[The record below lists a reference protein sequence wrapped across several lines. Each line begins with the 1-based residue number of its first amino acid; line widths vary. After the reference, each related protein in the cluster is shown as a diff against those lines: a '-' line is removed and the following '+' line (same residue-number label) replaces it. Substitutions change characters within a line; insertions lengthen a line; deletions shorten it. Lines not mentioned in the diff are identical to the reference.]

1 MFEVVAGRYVL
12 IDSIG
17 SGGSGEVWRAFDR
30 KRGEYCAAK
39 LIRRPEAATLVR
51 AVFEQGVRLE
61 HPHVVT
67 PYAWAADDEQVL
79 LAMPLVRGGS
89 LAVLLR
95 DLGVLPARYGA
106 EVLRQLLVALEH
118 VHAEGIVH
126 RDVKPANVLLEPTGT
141 GAPQARLADFGLV
154 LTPDRPRITGMF
166 MVVGTRD
173 YLAPE
178 SLENGDQGVAQDLY
192 AAGLV
197 GVEMVGAKPADS
209 RAQALAELL
218 AALSDPEPARRPESA
233 TAALDRLAEVL
244 DGWPLLTPVP
254 MPESD
259 EPVEVFEQIGPLPA
273 GWGPHGPVA
282 EADTVGLEW
291 LWSPDP
297 VEDTPPATA
306 EPREKPTG
314 SGSVESMHA
323 RTWVLGST
331 PGADRRAIPAG
342 GAAGGAAGDVV
353 GGVVGGAVGGA
364 PGGVVGGAPG
374 SAVGGAVSGAPGS
387 AAGGPLGGALGGAA
401 GGAPGGSGGG
411 VVGGAVGGAPGGAV
425 GGAFGNAPGNAV
437 GGAVSGA
444 IGVGKTEGPPSG
456 EAPGGWQGR
465 TVPLGGGPGGAVGDG
480 RAQGSP
486 SGAAPADWQ
495 MQTVQLGGG
504 SGGSGGSGAVDSGR
518 QSQGP
523 PSGEGPGDWQGR
535 TVPLAGGSGGAA
547 GNWHNR
553 TVQLDGGSG
562 GAVVGRQAAGPPS
575 GGVPGEWHNRTVP
588 LAGGSRGHQAWNRAP
603 AEPDIDRVRLIPV
616 PLTNPGAAPPT
627 PSAARWHWVGIV
639 AAVVVLASVVG
650 VVVMA
655 LL

>member
-1 MFEVVAGRYVL
+1 MPGGEGDQVFEVVAGRYVL

-95 DLGVLPARYGA
+95 DLGLLPARYGA

-197 GVEMVGAKPADS
+197 GVEMVGPKPADA
-209 RAQALAELL
+209 RAQALAALL
-218 AALSDPEPARRPESA
+218 TALTDPEPARRPESA
-233 TAALDRLAEVL
+233 TAALERLAEVL
-244 DGWPLLTPVP
+244 DGWPLLTPAP

-297 VEDTPPATA
+297 A
-306 EPREKPTG
+306 EG
-314 SGSVESMHA
+314 AAAGAGSVESMETQT
-323 RTWVLGST
+323 RVLGSM
-331 PGADRRAIPAG
+331 PGADRRTIPV
-342 GAAGGAAGDVV
+342 GD
-353 GGVVGGAVGGA
+353 
-364 PGGVVGGAPG
+364 
-374 SAVGGAVSGAPGS
+374 
-387 AAGGPLGGALGGAA
+387 
-401 GGAPGGSGGG
+401 
-411 VVGGAVGGAPGGAV
+411 
-425 GGAFGNAPGNAV
+425 
-437 GGAVSGA
+437 
-444 IGVGKTEGPPSG
+444 GKAESSLSG
-456 EAPGGWQGR
+456 EGPGGWQGR
-465 TVPLGGGPGGAVGDG
+465 TVPLGGGPGGAGRDGQAQGSPSGGSASGG

-486 SGAAPADWQ
+486 SGGSASGGQAQGSPSGGPAASGGQAQGSPSGGSAGGGQAQGSPSGRPAGGGQAQGSPSGGPAASGGQAQGSPSGGAPGSWH
-495 MQTVQLGGG
+495 MQTVQL
-504 SGGSGGSGAVDSGR
+504 SGGSGAGPRGGSDGGVSGR
-518 QSQGP
+518 QAPGSPPGERPGGWKSSGP
-523 PSGEGPGDWQGR
+523 PSGEAPGDWQGR
-535 TVPLAGGSGGAA
+535 TVPLAGGSSGAS
-547 GNWHNR
+547 GSWQNR
-553 TVQLDGGSG
+553 TVPLAGGSG
-562 GAVVGRQAAGPPS
+562 GAVVGRQPQGSPPGGPS
-575 GGVPGEWHNRTVP
+575 GDWHNRTVP
-588 LAGGSRGHQAWNRAP
+588 LAGGSGGRQAWNPAP
-603 AEPDIDRVRLIPV
+603 PESDIDRVRLFPV
-616 PLTNPGAAPPT
+616 PTPATNPGAAPPT
-627 PSAARWHWVGIV
+627 PSAARWHWVGLV
-639 AAVVVLASVVG
+639 AAAVVLAAVVG